1 MTEGHQSSDQL
12 AHHASKFC
20 CCAPYM
26 KKGSFNLGEAAV
38 ILLEEKSHQEFI

>member
-1 MTEGHQSSDQL
+1 MAEGHQSSDQL
-12 AHHASKFC
+12 ANHASKFC
-20 CCAPYM
+20 CCTPYM